1 MCSAVREWLSGLMIS
16 ERSLP
21 DIACLLFPSMR
32 AFFLPMMMVGGR
44 RKASMVGAE
53 NNRQGETHV

>member
-1 MCSAVREWLSGLMIS
+1 
-16 ERSLP
+16 
-21 DIACLLFPSMR
+21 MR

-53 NNRQGETHV
+53 NDRQGETHVKDIHSRSP